1 MNDGAM
7 KLIKEIFKDGDKIKI
22 TGNNPLKDVIGTI
35 IHNDGTKEVKNFK
48 SIPDFI
54 STLLEELNNVAD
66 EEVDETPDVEDS
78 NLTEESENTESSK
91 VMQKKQP
98 KLSVNDMLKNEY
110 EAHQADLIYSKLDKV
125 VSDIVATLS
134 DTSIKHEFCPCSDT
148 VQSAVKLTINPEF
161 DFSGDREHIAYVCEE
176 VKEQCG
182 FDYVSVSTRSA
193 NGDIT
198 LYCVLK

>member
-22 TGNNPLKDVIGTI
+22 TGNSPLKDVIGTI

-66 EEVDETPDVEDS
+66 EEVDETPDVEGS
-78 NLTEESENTESSK
+78 NLSEESENIESSK

-110 EAHQADLIYSKLDKV
+110 EARQADLIYSKLDKV
-125 VSDIVATLS
+125 VSNIVATLS
-134 DTSIKHEFCPCSDT
+134 DTSIKHEFCPGSDT

-161 DFSGDREHIAYVCEE
+161 DFSGDREHIVYVCEE
-176 VKEQCG
+176 VKELCG

>member
-35 IHNDGTKEVKNFK
+35 IHNDGTKEPKNFK

-54 STLLEELNNVAD
+54 SALFEELNNVPD
-66 EEVDETPDVEDS
+66 EEVDETPDA
-78 NLTEESENTESSK
+78 ESSNMSEGTVVPESFK
-91 VMQKKQP
+91 SMQKKQS

-110 EAHQADLIYSKLDKV
+110 EARQADLIYSKLDKV
-125 VSDIVATLS
+125 VSDIVTKLS
-134 DTSIKHEFCPCSDT
+134 DTSIKHEFCPGSDT

-161 DFSGDREHIAYVCEE
+161 DFTVKNDYITYVCES
-176 VKEQCG
+176 VKELCD